1 VSCFPYNTIPHPMI
15 IGSMVGLLGFHKM
28 AGFRAALPYLI
39 PAHCAFYMVH
49 MIQEQVNDIYANVA
63 DEKTKVVVTKKATST
78 PRKAASAKKTPSAKA
93 SPRTPKKTPSK
104 SASRTPKKTPSRTPS
119 RSRAR
124 R

>member
-1 VSCFPYNTIPHPMI
+1 
-15 IGSMVGLLGFHKM
+15 
-28 AGFRAALPYLI
+28 LI

-63 DEKTKVVVTKKATST
+63 DETNVVVTKKVTNP

-93 SPRTPKKTPSK
+93 SPQTPKKTPSK